1 MTVLWWHW
9 IVFGLILTFGEVA
22 TPGGFFLLFFGSA
35 ALVVGLLDAAGVAGP
50 LWVQLALFSILS
62 VGSLVL
68 FRGRLQARL
77 NVGPQMQPEV
87 DQLVGEVG
95 TVNEELAPGAI
106 GKVEV
111 RGSAWSARNTSDI
124 SLARGSRCRVMAV
137 SGLMLDVAPE
147 RGR

>member
-9 IVFGLILTFGEVA
+9 IVFGLILAVGEIV

-35 ALVVGLLDAAGVAGP
+35 AIVVGLLDAAGFAGP
-50 LWVQLALFSILS
+50 LWLQLALFSVLS
-62 VGSLVL
+62 IGSLVL
-68 FRGRLQARL
+68 FRGRLQQRL
-77 NVGPQMQPEV
+77 NVGPQLQPEV
-87 DQLVGEVG
+87 DQLVGEIG
-95 TVNEELAPGAI
+95 TASEDLGPGAI

-111 RGSAWSARNTSDI
+111 RGAAWSARNTSDTA
-124 SLARGSRCRVMAV
+124 LTRGTRCRVLAV

>member
-9 IVFGLILTFGEVA
+9 IVFGLILAVGEIV

-35 ALVVGLLDAAGVAGP
+35 AIIVGLLHAAGVAEP
-50 LWVQLALFSILS
+50 LWLQLALFSVLS

-77 NVGPQMQPEV
+77 NVGPQMQPDV

-95 TVNEELAPGAI
+95 TATADLAPGAI

-111 RGSAWSARNTSDI
+111 RGSAWSARNRSDAI
-124 SLARGSRCRVMAV
+124 IARGSRCQVLAV
-137 SGLMLDVAPE
+137 NGLMLDVAPE

>member
-9 IVFGLILTFGEVA
+9 IVFGLILAVGEIV

-35 ALVVGLLDAAGVAGP
+35 AIVVGLLSAAGFGGP
-50 LWVQLALFSILS
+50 LWMQLALFSILS
-62 VGSLVL
+62 IGSLVL

-77 NVGPQMQPEV
+77 NVGPQLQPDV
-87 DQLVGEVG
+87 DQIVGEVG
-95 TVNEELAPGAI
+95 TAQDELPPGAI

-111 RGSAWSARNTSDI
+111 RGSAWSARNRSDAI
-124 SLARGSRCRVMAV
+124 IARGARCQVVAV
-137 SGLMLDVAPE
+137 NGLMLDVAPE